1 MGKGTYQLILEGVV
15 EGSDLEEVKKKLAA
29 IFRTR
34 PEKVAAFFIGEP
46 VVVKKGLD
54 NASAL
59 KYKAIFE
66 GAGATCR
73 IEALEEAGEIPS
85 HVIQEGEDDIPA
97 QMIEKG
103 EDDIPAHMIEELEG
117 ADEEDD
123 IPAHMIDDRPYTET
137 GGGIPGHMIEDGPNT
152 GEEDDV
158 PARTTEAS
166 ADALEATEKASMVC
180 PKCDYRQ
187 AKAGTCIRCGI
198 NVERFLKLVEKEAKE
213 EEIQNEKPK
222 VVLGIDK
229 KFYEQTAEAE
239 KKVTDQTGFISNLLS
254 DGRRLV
260 ILGAIAF
267 FLILGLLEFFILRG
281 DLVAKDSIRIDR
293 RSDYITILVDHPYQE
308 YLVEVS
314 TGKKQRKLSFLLED
328 PIGRIIH
335 EDAEYSLYKGSRR
348 FTFEPHERGTYTLY
362 INDGAIGFGER
373 GYASVRVFVNDN
385 RILGRIFEFL
395 NF

>member
-1 MGKGTYQLILEGVV
+1 MGNKTYQLILEGVAK
-15 EGSDLEEVKKKLAA
+15 GSDLEEVKKKLAA
-29 IFRTR
+29 IFKTR
-34 PEKVAAFFIGEP
+34 PEKVAAFFTGEP
-46 VVVKKGLD
+46 VVVKNVLN
-54 NASAL
+54 NAKAL

-73 IEALEEAGEIPS
+73 IEVVGGADEIPA
-85 HVIQEGEDDIPA
+85 H
-97 QMIEKG
+97 MIEEG

-117 ADEEDD
+117 DDAEDD

-137 GGGIPGHMIEDGPNT
+137 GDDIPGHMIEDGAYTQGANDT
-152 GEEDDV
+152 SSGTNEESIDASE
-158 PARTTEAS
+158 AREHGF
-166 ADALEATEKASMVC
+166 MVC

-187 AKAGTCIRCGI
+187 EKARTCISCGI
-198 NVERFLKLVEKEAKE
+198 HVERFLKLVEKEAKE
-213 EEIQNEKPK
+213 EDIQRERPK

-239 KKVTDQTGFISNLLS
+239 KKRTDQTGFISNLLS

-267 FLILGLLEFFILRG
+267 FVILGLLEFFLLRG

-314 TGKKQRKLSFLLED
+314 TGKKERKLSFLLED

-335 EDAEYSLYKGSRR
+335 EDTEYSLYKGSRR
-348 FTFEPHERGTYTLY
+348 FTFEPRERGTYTLY

-373 GYASVRVFVNDN
+373 GYARVRVFVNDN
-385 RILGRIFEFL
+385 RILGRIFESL

>member
-1 MGKGTYQLILEGVV
+1 MGNGTYQLILEGVA

-29 IFRTR
+29 RFRTR
-34 PEKVAAFFIGEP
+34 PEKVAAFFTGEP
-46 VVVKKGLD
+46 VVVKKGMD
-54 NASAL
+54 NAKAL

-85 HVIQEGEDDIPA
+85 HVIQAGE
-97 QMIEKG
+97 E
-103 EDDIPAHMIEELEG
+103 DIPAHMIEELER

-123 IPAHMIDDRPYTET
+123 IPAHMIEEGEDD
-137 GGGIPGHMIEDGPNT
+137 IPAHMIEDGANT
-152 GEEDDV
+152 REENDI
-158 PARTTEAS
+158 PARTIEELTDASEAR
-166 ADALEATEKASMVC
+166 EKESMVC
-180 PKCDYRQ
+180 PKCDYKQ
-187 AKAGTCIRCGI
+187 VKAGTCISCGI
-198 NVERFLKLVEKEAKE
+198 NVEKFLKLVEKEAKE
-213 EEIQNEKPK
+213 AKEEEIQHEMPK
-222 VVLGIDK
+222 VVLGIDR
-229 KFYEQTAEAE
+229 KFYEQIAETE

-267 FLILGLLEFFILRG
+267 FVILGLLEFFILRG
-281 DLVAKDSIRIDR
+281 DLVARDSIRIDR

-335 EDAEYSLYKGSRR
+335 EDTEYSLYKGSRR
-348 FTFEPHERGTYTLY
+348 FTFEPYERGTYTLY

>member
-1 MGKGTYQLILEGVV
+1 M
-15 EGSDLEEVKKKLAA
+15 
-29 IFRTR
+29 
-34 PEKVAAFFIGEP
+34 
-46 VVVKKGLD
+46 
-54 NASAL
+54 
-59 KYKAIFE
+59 
-66 GAGATCR
+66 
-73 IEALEEAGEIPS
+73 IE
-85 HVIQEGEDDIPA
+85 EGEDDIPT
-97 QMIEKG
+97 
-103 EDDIPAHMIEELEG
+103 HMIEELEG

-137 GGGIPGHMIEDGPNT
+137 GDGIFAHMIEDGANT
-152 GEEDDV
+152 GEEDDI
-158 PARTTEAS
+158 PARTIEAS
-166 ADALEATEKASMVC
+166 TDASAVREKASMVC
-180 PKCDYRQ
+180 PKCDYKQ
-187 AKAGTCIRCGI
+187 VKAGTCISCGI

-213 EEIQNEKPK
+213 AKEEEIQHEKPK

-260 ILGAIAF
+260 VLGAIASF
-267 FLILGLLEFFILRG
+267 VILGLLEFFILRG

-293 RSDYITILVDHPYQE
+293 SSDYITILVDHPYQD

-373 GYASVRVFVNDN
+373 GYARVRVFVNDN

>member
-1 MGKGTYQLILEGVV
+1 MGNGKYQLILEGVA

-29 IFRTR
+29 MFRTR

-54 NASAL
+54 NANAL

-73 IEALEEAGEIPS
+73 IEALEEAG
-85 HVIQEGEDDIPA
+85 DIPTR
-97 QMIEKG
+97 MIEEG
-103 EDDIPAHMIEELEG
+103 DDDIPAHMIEELEG
-117 ADEEDD
+117 TDEEDD
-123 IPAHMIDDRPYTET
+123 IPAHMIDDRPYIEE
-137 GGGIPGHMIEDGPNT
+137 GGDDTPAHMFEDGTHTN
-152 GEEDDV
+152 EENDI
-158 PARTTEAS
+158 PARTIEESTGASEAS
-166 ADALEATEKASMVC
+166 EKESMVC
-180 PKCDYRQ
+180 PKCDYEQ
-187 AKAGTCIRCGI
+187 VKAGTCISCGI

-213 EEIQNEKPK
+213 EEEEEIQHEMPK
-222 VVLGIDK
+222 VVLGIDR

-267 FLILGLLEFFILRG
+267 FVIFGLLEFFILRG
-281 DLVAKDSIRIDR
+281 DLVARDSIRIDR
-293 RSDYITILVDHPYQE
+293 STDYITILVDHPYEE

-314 TGKKQRKLSFLLED
+314 TGKKQCKLSFLLED

-335 EDAEYSLYKGSRR
+335 EDTEYSLYKGSRR
-348 FTFEPHERGTYTLY
+348 FTFEPYERGTYTLY
-362 INDGAIGFGER
+362 IHDGAIGFGER
-373 GYASVRVFVNDN
+373 GYARVRVFVSDN

>member
-1 MGKGTYQLILEGVV
+1 MGNGTYQLILEGVV

-85 HVIQEGEDDIPA
+85 RVIQE
-97 QMIEKG
+97 G

-137 GGGIPGHMIEDGPNT
+137 GNGIPGHMIEDGANT
-152 GEEDDV
+152 GEEDDI

-166 ADALEATEKASMVC
+166 TDAFGARENASMVC

-187 AKAGTCIRCGI
+187 AKAGTCISCGI

-213 EEIQNEKPK
+213 EQFRQEVPK
-222 VVLGIDK
+222 VVLGIDR

-239 KKVTDQTGFISNLLS
+239 KKVSDQTGFISNLLS

-281 DLVAKDSIRIDR
+281 NLVAKDSIRIDR

-314 TGKKQRKLSFLLED
+314 TGKEQRKLSFLLED

-335 EDAEYSLYKGSRR
+335 EDTEYSLYKGSRR
-348 FTFEPHERGTYTLY
+348 FTFEPLERGTYTLY
-362 INDGAIGFGER
+362 INDGVIGFGER
-373 GYASVRVFVNDN
+373 GYASVRVFVDDN